1 MSFLKR
7 IQGIISSNINDVL
20 DKFEDPDVAVRQLIR
35 DMEQG
40 ISEMRRNT
48 ALVLASQKMTEKK
61 LQRALDE
68 EKSLLHSAEAAVKE
82 GRDELAK
89 KVLREKNIVAERVD
103 VFEKQLG
110 EEKVLVS
117 KMKTQLVNLE
127 DKIQEAR
134 TKHATLVAKKQ
145 AAMAREKI
153 LKNNKKWA
161 GSAGKIINDFHIF
174 EKFEEEILGDTSL
187 LEAKEEINNESMDK
201 KFEEKFSKMEK
212 ENNLDKELKALKK
225 KMGE

>member
-1 MSFLKR
+1 MIIKKAFKFRLIPKVKQWKILAIFAGCHRFIYNRGLSQR
-7 IQGIISSNINDVL
+7 IEI
-20 DKFEDPDVAVRQLIR
+20 
-35 DMEQG
+35 
-40 ISEMRRNT
+40 
-48 ALVLASQKMTEKK
+48 
-61 LQRALDE
+61 
-68 EKSLLHSAEAAVKE
+68 
-82 GRDELAK
+82 
-89 KVLREKNIVAERVD
+89 
-103 VFEKQLG
+103 FEKQLG

-153 LKNNKKWA
+153 LKNNKKWT

-174 EKFEEEILGDTSL
+174 EKFEEEILEDTSL
-187 LEAKEEINNESMDK
+187 LEAKEEINKESMDK
-201 KFEEKFSKMEK
+201 NYEEKFSKMEK

-225 KMGE
+225 KIGE